1 MALFLKGDGDLE
13 TVYWVLIAVVFVIS
27 FLALI
32 YPILPGVLFLAAGF
46 LIYGFAFSF
55 EPFSPLFIIIQI
67 LLFISLFV
75 VDYAGNAYAVKK
87 KGGSKAAL
95 WGSTIGLIAGPFVI
109 PVAGILIGPFLGA
122 VLAELIFHK
131 TGFKSAV
138 SIGIGTVLAFVGTT
152 IIKIF
157 TQALMI
163 GYFYYQ
169 VL

>member
-1 MALFLKGDGDLE
+1 LKGVGDLE

-46 LIYGFAFSF
+46 FIYGFAFSF
-55 EPFSPLFIIIQI
+55 EPFSPFFITIQV
-67 LLFISLFV
+67 LLFISIFV
-75 VDYAGNAYAVKK
+75 VDYIGNAYAIKK

-95 WGSTIGLIAGPFVI
+95 WGSTIGLIAGPFII

-122 VLAELIFHK
+122 VLAELLFHK
-131 TGFKSAV
+131 KGLKPAV

-152 IIKIF
+152 IVKIL
-157 TQALMI
+157 TQGIMI

>member
-1 MALFLKGDGDLE
+1 MDYLYWFLIGL
-13 TVYWVLIAVVFVIS
+13 AFVIS
-27 FLALI
+27 FIALI

-55 EPFSPLFIIIQI
+55 EPFTPLFLIVQI

-75 VDYAGNAYAVKK
+75 VDYIGNAYAVKK

-122 VLAELIFHK
+122 VIAELLFQRK
-131 TGFKSAV
+131 GLKSAV
-138 SIGIGTVLAFVGTT
+138 SVGIGTVLAFVGTT
-152 IIKIF
+152 LIKVF

>member
-1 MALFLKGDGDLE
+1 ME
-13 TVYWVLIAVVFVIS
+13 TLYWILIGAAFVIS
-27 FLALI
+27 FIALV

-46 LIYGFAFSF
+46 IIYGLAFTF
-55 EPFSPLFIIIQI
+55 KPFTLIFIAIQI

-75 VDYAGNAYAVKK
+75 VDYVGNALAIKR

-122 VLAELIFHK
+122 VLTELIFHRK
-131 TGFKSAV
+131 GFKASV

-152 IIKIF
+152 IVKVF
-157 TQALMI
+157 TQVLMI
-163 GYFYYQ
+163 GYFFYQ
-169 VL
+169 IL

>member
-1 MALFLKGDGDLE
+1 MDIL
-13 TVYWVLIAVVFVIS
+13 YWILIALAFVIS
-27 FLALI
+27 FIALI
-32 YPILPGVLFLAAGF
+32 YPILPGVLFLAGGF

-55 EPFSPLFIIIQI
+55 DPFTPLFIIIQV

-75 VDYAGNAYAVKK
+75 IDYAGNAYAIKK
-87 KGGSKAAL
+87 KGGSKAAM
-95 WGSTIGLIAGPFVI
+95 WGSTIGLLVGPLVIPI
-109 PVAGILIGPFLGA
+109 PVANIIIGPFLGA
-122 VLAELIFHK
+122 VLAELIFHRK
-131 TGFKSAV
+131 GFKSSV

-152 IIKIF
+152 VIKVI

>member
-1 MALFLKGDGDLE
+1 MDILYWIFIGIAFAISFVALF
-13 TVYWVLIAVVFVIS
+13 
-27 FLALI
+27 

-55 EPFSPLFIIIQI
+55 EPFTPLFITVQI
-67 LLFISLFV
+67 LLFLSLFV
-75 VDYAGNAYAVKK
+75 VDYVGNAYAVKK

-95 WGSTIGLIAGPFVI
+95 WGSTIGLIAGPFII

-122 VLAELIFHK
+122 VLAELIFQK
-131 TGFKSAV
+131 KGFKSAV
-138 SIGIGTVLAFVGTT
+138 SIGIGTVLAFIGTT
-152 IIKIF
+152 LVKIV

>member
-1 MALFLKGDGDLE
+1 MLS
-13 TVYWVLIAVVFVIS
+13 VFFS
-27 FLALI
+27 LI

-55 EPFSPLFIIIQI
+55 EPFSLVFITIQV

-75 VDYAGNAYAVKK
+75 VDYVGNAYAVKK

-95 WGSTIGLIAGPFVI
+95 WGSTIGLLVGPFVI

-122 VLAELIFHK
+122 VLAELLFRK
-131 TGFKSAV
+131 TNFKSAV
-138 SIGIGTVLAFVGTT
+138 SVGIGTVLAFVGTT
-152 IIKIF
+152 IIKIV

>member
-1 MALFLKGDGDLE
+1 MEANME
-13 TVYWVLIAVVFVIS
+13 TLYWVLIAVVFAIS
-27 FLALI
+27 FIALV

-55 EPFSPLFIIIQI
+55 KPFSPLFITVQL

-75 VDYAGNAYAVKK
+75 VDYVGNAYAIKK

-131 TGFKSAV
+131 KGFKSAV

-152 IIKIF
+152 IVKVL

-163 GYFYYQ
+163 GYFFYQ
-169 VL
+169 VS

>member
-1 MALFLKGDGDLE
+1 MDIL
-13 TVYWVLIAVVFVIS
+13 YWIIIGLAFAIS
-27 FLALI
+27 FVALI

-46 LIYGFAFSF
+46 IIYGFAFSF
-55 EPFSPLFIIIQI
+55 EPFAPFFIIVQV

-75 VDYAGNAYAVKK
+75 IDYVGNAYAVKK

-109 PVAGILIGPFLGA
+109 PVAGILIGPFIGA
-122 VLAELIFHK
+122 VLAELLFQK
-131 TGFKSAV
+131 KGLKAAV

-152 IIKIF
+152 LIKVL
-157 TQALMI
+157 TQAIMI
-163 GYFYYQ
+163 GYFYFQ

>member
-1 MALFLKGDGDLE
+1 ME
-13 TVYWVLIAVVFVIS
+13 TVYWVLIAAVFVIS
-27 FLALI
+27 FIALI

-55 EPFSPLFIIIQI
+55 ETFSPLFITVQL

-75 VDYAGNAYAVKK
+75 VDYIGNAYAIKK

-122 VLAELIFHK
+122 VLGELIFHK
-131 TGFKSAV
+131 KGIKSAA

-152 IIKIF
+152 IVKIF

>member
-1 MALFLKGDGDLE
+1 ME
-13 TVYWVLIAVVFVIS
+13 TIYWILISLSFVIS
-27 FLALI
+27 FIALI

-46 LIYGFAFSF
+46 IIYGFAFSF
-55 EPFSPLFIIIQI
+55 HPFSILFVTIQV

-75 VDYAGNAYAVKK
+75 VDYAGNAYAIKK
-87 KGGSKAAL
+87 RGGSKAAL
-95 WGSTIGLIAGPFVI
+95 WGSTIGLIIGPFVI
-109 PVAGILIGPFLGA
+109 PVAGILLGPFIGA
-122 VLAELIFHK
+122 VLAELLFHK
-131 TGFKSAV
+131 KGFKSSI

-152 IIKIF
+152 LVKVF